1 MIKAVFFDVDGTLIS
16 SEQPYV
22 SNKVI
27 EALKKLRARGI
38 KLFIASG
45 RHFLELDQLGINDQ
59 LVFDGYLTLNGGYCF
74 NSKETIYSNP
84 IDKQNI
90 ASVVEY
96 IIQNNLAC
104 CFVEKDGLYV
114 NLVDNFVIKSQI
126 FLNTPTPPVKNIS
139 RALKHDVYQIDPFV
153 SSDEM
158 ENIMSLTKNCKYTQ
172 WYDYGYDVIP
182 KNSGKQEGIKAIL
195 KYYGLKSE
203 EVMAFGDGHND
214 IEMLSLVGIGV
225 CMENGHED
233 VKLISDFVTKSVYD
247 DGVVYALEYFNMI

>member
-74 NSKETIYSNP
+74 NS
-84 IDKQNI
+84 IDKQDI

>member
-1 MIKAVFFDVDGTLIS
+1 MIKAVFFAVDGTLIS
-16 SEQPYV
+16 SERPYV

-45 RHFLELDQLGINDQ
+45 RHILELDQLGINDQ

-84 IDKQNI
+84 IDKQDI
-90 ASVVEY
+90 ANVVEY

-114 NLVDNFVIKSQI
+114 NLVDNFVIKSQT

-153 SSDEM
+153 SSDEI
-158 ENIMSLTKNCKYTQ
+158 ENIMSLTKN
-172 WYDYGYDVIP
+172 
-182 KNSGKQEGIKAIL
+182 
-195 KYYGLKSE
+195 
-203 EVMAFGDGHND
+203 
-214 IEMLSLVGIGV
+214 
-225 CMENGHED
+225 
-233 VKLISDFVTKSVYD
+233 
-247 DGVVYALEYFNMI
+247 